1 MFTSA
6 FSLLL
11 QGAQVA
17 NSLHL
22 DFPGRLASTTGSKY
36 QVCTNN
42 LPPWRPPHIN

>member
-11 QGAQVA
+11 QVAQVA

-22 DFPGRLASTTGSKY
+22 DFPGHLATTRSKY
-36 QVCTNN
+36 QVCTKN